1 MSLILE
7 IKSFCQETE
16 ELLDF
21 SGFNIVC
28 FFCCLLFLVV
38 FHFHMWCYLTL
49 FAYHLVGLIIKVLFP
64 PWYLNNKPN
73 DKQTRVEVCVCVYTH
88 THTHTHI
95 QQMATMEWNS
105 WEFVSKKELWNC
117 GLYVFWTNFLFF
129 TIDPVFPIYSPFL

>member
-7 IKSFCQETE
+7 IKSYCQETE

-73 DKQTRVEVCVCVYTH
+73 DKQTRVEVCVCLHTH
-88 THTHTHI
+88 THTHTHLFSKW
-95 QQMATMEWNS
+95 QQWNETLENLS
-105 WEFVSKKELWNC
+105 PKRNC
-117 GLYVFWTNFLFF
+117 ETVVYMFSE
-129 TIDPVFPIYSPFL
+129 PIFSSSL

>member
-21 SGFNIVC
+21 SGFNMVC
-28 FFCCLLFLVV
+28 FFCCLPFLVV
-38 FHFHMWCYLTL
+38 FHFHMRCYLTL

-73 DKQTRVEVCVCVYTH
+73 DKQTRVEICMCIH
-88 THTHTHI
+88 THTQI
-95 QQMATMEWNS
+95 FSKWQQWNETLENLS
-105 WEFVSKKELWNC
+105 PKRNGETVVYMFSE
-117 GLYVFWTNFLFF
+117 
-129 TIDPVFPIYSPFL
+129 PIFCSSL

>member
-21 SGFNIVC
+21 SGFNMVC
-28 FFCCLLFLVV
+28 FFCCLPFLVV
-38 FHFHMWCYLTL
+38 FHFHMRCYLTL

-73 DKQTRVEVCVCVYTH
+73 DKQTRVEICMCIH
-88 THTHTHI
+88 THTQRYSVNGNNGMKLLRICLQKGMVKLWFICFLNQFSVLHYRSCISHI
-95 QQMATMEWNS
+95 
-105 WEFVSKKELWNC
+105 
-117 GLYVFWTNFLFF
+117 
-129 TIDPVFPIYSPFL
+129 FPFSLS

>member
-73 DKQTRVEVCVCVYTH
+73 DKQTRVEVCVCIH
-88 THTHTHI
+88 THTHTYSANGNLGMHLNLQSMSEGI
-95 QQMATMEWNS
+95 SSPGTWNPS
-105 WEFVSKKELWNC
+105 FSFQVRH
-117 GLYVFWTNFLFF
+117 
-129 TIDPVFPIYSPFL
+129 